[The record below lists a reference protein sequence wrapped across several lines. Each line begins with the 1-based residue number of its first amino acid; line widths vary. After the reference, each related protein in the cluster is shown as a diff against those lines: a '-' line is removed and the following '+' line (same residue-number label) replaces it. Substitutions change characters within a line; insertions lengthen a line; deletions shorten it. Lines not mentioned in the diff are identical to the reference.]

1 MLRRG
6 LPQLPRAPPEGCNS
20 ADAPARPAAAAP
32 RSARELFAFPSAVT
46 LLRPEVRCALETLT
60 TGEQNSKEERL
71 DLVVLVSIF
80 TWTGAHHRH
89 TDKQAAFRPA

>member
-1 MLRRG
+1 M
-6 LPQLPRAPPEGCNS
+6 
-20 ADAPARPAAAAP
+20 
-32 RSARELFAFPSAVT
+32 
-46 LLRPEVRCALETLT
+46 RCALETLT

-89 TDKQAAFRPA
+89 TDKQAAFRPDFGAAHAMLTAC